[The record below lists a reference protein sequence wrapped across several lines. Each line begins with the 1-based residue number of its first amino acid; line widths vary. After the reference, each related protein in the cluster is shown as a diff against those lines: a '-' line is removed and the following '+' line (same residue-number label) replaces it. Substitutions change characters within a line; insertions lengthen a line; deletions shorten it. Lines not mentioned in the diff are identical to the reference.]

1 MTYPIYRLILLNI
14 ERDQDYFVN
23 IEEEIIKQFL
33 VNNGYLGK
41 LLFFFSKTMERF
53 FSKMSWILFSD
64 FKEKND
70 AFWNKLLYKLPHKK
84 PRNSMPISETIC
96 NIFTN
101 RQMVSL
107 TDTPETEE
115 TVELNVQTLVW
126 WDSMLQNK
134 CDNA

>member
-1 MTYPIYRLILLNI
+1 
-14 ERDQDYFVN
+14 
-23 IEEEIIKQFL
+23 
-33 VNNGYLGK
+33 
-41 LLFFFSKTMERF
+41 
-53 FSKMSWILFSD
+53 MSWILFSD

-115 TVELNVQTLVW
+115 TVELDVQTLVQW
-126 WDSMLQNK
+126 NWMFQNK